1 MSKEF
6 YYIYK
11 ETSWSAWRCP
21 WNSLKIENKKR
32 KGRGGDSLVRVTNAL
47 NITITYK
54 FKIR

>member
-1 MSKEF
+1 MICEEKF
-6 YYIYK
+6 K
-11 ETSWSAWRCP
+11 KTFFK
-21 WNSLKIENKKR
+21 WNSLKNENKKR